1 MDKRNPVV
9 IEKYIRKLFIPSR
22 GGYREVYQVQMV
34 NAVGKKP
41 ARSFATYEEARAVKA
56 EWLRAGVP
64 VGAAADLDLLAPRAD
79 DRQASVEDG
88 LDKYATD
95 LEARGLRDAAARCR
109 QIPKALAKLDAG
121 RALLAHEADHIEAS
135 TILRDLGII
144 RTMLKRAWKGRG
156 EYTFPTKVLPKD
168 NNTRV

>member
-121 RALLAHEADHIEAS
+121 RALLAHDIFTLPDQALYDMRLAREADHIEAS

-144 RTMLKRAWKGRG
+144 RTMLKRA
-156 EYTFPTKVLPKD
+156 
-168 NNTRV
+168 